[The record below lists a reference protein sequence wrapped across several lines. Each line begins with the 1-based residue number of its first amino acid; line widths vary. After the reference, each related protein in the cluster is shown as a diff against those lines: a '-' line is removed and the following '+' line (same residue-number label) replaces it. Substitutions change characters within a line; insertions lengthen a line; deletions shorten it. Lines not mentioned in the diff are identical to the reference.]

1 MLQHEERPIII
12 TYCVVRQIQIY
23 TLLYRQIDK
32 QASKKVSQGQISA
45 KITQHLTKVSEC
57 RSKLAKIK
65 QKVKEY
71 TKMKNQP
78 AVLSSQGEEQKQISQ
93 TELEDELDRQ
103 AQIELDKEKKE
114 AREWIKKN
122 IDTDLRQKYI
132 QKLGITKKSFSF
144 LSPPIEEKPE
154 EQEIQKQL
162 DEKLKVDK
170 LFEQGEYQIT
180 FFSRSDDDVRKSYIK
195 KLQSQNI
202 LKNNQAQKHQ
212 SLVIFD
218 WDDTIL
224 CTNYLSQYNFVDLP
238 TEVLR
243 QLSNL
248 DNSASKLLRK
258 ALNYGNT
265 YIVTNAAK
273 GWVEYSS
280 KLFLPRVNAVI
291 QENVITVISARSEYE
306 DIFPGDCY
314 KWKIEAFK
322 DLKKNYDEDLITN
335 LICLGDS
342 NIEIEAA
349 HILAQGFNQSLIKTI
364 KFREN
369 PKPDE
374 LTKQQDLVADKFE
387 QIYVGVR
394 NLTIRLE
401 RRNNQSPN
409 IY

>member
-1 MLQHEERPIII
+1 
-12 TYCVVRQIQIY
+12 
-23 TLLYRQIDK
+23 
-32 QASKKVSQGQISA
+32 
-45 KITQHLTKVSEC
+45 
-57 RSKLAKIK
+57 
-65 QKVKEY
+65 
-71 TKMKNQP
+71 MKNQP
-78 AVLSSQGEEQKQISQ
+78 AVLSSQGEEQKQISS
-93 TELEDELDRQ
+93 TKLEDELDPQ

-122 IDTDLRQKYI
+122 IDTDLRQKYM

-144 LSPPIEEKPE
+144 LSPPIEDKPE